1 MKQIGQ
7 QISKFLFP
15 SLLTLSGLLMILFS
29 DPLAGRQNMLWLF
42 GGVLVF
48 TVGLFA
54 VLLLMDKIQTTI
66 QKVAFF
72 LFIPLGIVTAYL
84 SYRSIQEPIEFN
96 REKSERYE
104 KIVEHLKRIRDIE
117 LAYKSEKGRYTGSFD
132 TLKHFLTT
140 DSFTVIKAIG
150 SVPDTLT
157 EEEAVELGIV
167 SRDTFLISVF
177 DSIVKEF
184 ELEELAVIPFSENV
198 DFDLNAGTV
207 ERNQVKVNVF
217 EAKASNADIFPDI
230 DLSNFEIDPNEGLS
244 VGSMTEPSTSGNWE

>member
-7 QISKFLFP
+7 LISKFLFP
-15 SLLTLSGLLMILFS
+15 ALLTLSGLLMILFS
-29 DPLAGRQNMLWLF
+29 DPVAGRQNMLWLL
-42 GGVLVF
+42 GGVLIF

-54 VLLLMDKIQTTI
+54 ILLLMDKVQTTI
-66 QKVAFF
+66 QKIAFF

-84 SYRSIQEPIEFN
+84 SYRSIQGPIEFN
-96 REKSERYE
+96 QERNRRYAE
-104 KIVEHLKRIRDIE
+104 VVEHLKKIRDIE
-117 LAYKSEKGRYTGSFD
+117 LAYKSEHGHYSKSFD

-140 DSFTVIKAIG
+140 DSFTVIKAVG
-150 SVPDTLT
+150 AVPDTLT
-157 EEEAVELGIV
+157 EEEAVELGLV

-177 DSIVKEF
+177 DSIVKGF
-184 ELEELAVIPFSENV
+184 ELEKLSVIPYSEDV
-198 DFDLNAGTV
+198 DFDLSAGTV

-230 DLSNFEIDPNEGLS
+230 DLTNFEIDPSEGLS